1 MHKRKTLKN
10 NLSKI
15 DSNIEEKIFKCGIDP
30 ALRPEEIS
38 PNEFIKLSEKL
49 L

>member
-15 DSNIEEKIFKCGIDP
+15 GTNIEEKIFKCGIDP
-30 ALRPEEIS
+30 TLRPEEIS
-38 PNEFIKLSEKL
+38 PSEFIRLSEDL